1 MRGIT
6 AATLL
11 RRFGLPVAVVIGA
24 AALALLAA
32 ACRSG
37 GGSSGSDSPQAGGST
52 RSPSALA
59 FSACMRS
66 HGVHT
71 FPDPDSNGAIPKV
84 TPQQL
89 GVSSSQF
96 QAAQTACEHLL
107 KPNDAQVQ
115 LTLSGML
122 DFARCMR
129 SHGVH
134 DWPDP
139 TTEDGQPVFDLQG
152 RIAPDSPQIAHKSD
166 QCANLLHSAPGQNG
180 TVLCNGIGEDGC
192 HHYG

>member
-37 GGSSGSDSPQAGGST
+37 GGSSRSDPPQAEGG
-52 RSPSALA
+52 P
-59 FSACMRS
+59 
-66 HGVHT
+66 T

-152 RIAPDSPQIAHKSD
+152 RI
-166 QCANLLHSAPGQNG
+166 
-180 TVLCNGIGEDGC
+180 
-192 HHYG
+192 